1 MVLQAGSVGHS
12 SCYQPR
18 HTLQKFIQYCH
29 SKGVVVTAYSS
40 LGFPDR
46 PWAKPEDPSLLEDP
60 RIKAIAD
67 KYNKTTAQVLI
78 WFPTQR
84 NLVMIPKSTTREC
97 IADAFKVFDFK
108 VSSADMTILF
118 GYNKN

>member
-1 MVLQAGSVGHS
+1 MVRVYSPLSILNR
-12 SCYQPR
+12 PR
-18 HTLQKFIQYCH
+18 
-29 SKGVVVTAYSS
+29 V
-40 LGFPDR
+40 
-46 PWAKPEDPSLLEDP
+46 KPEDPSLLEDP
-60 RIKAIAD
+60 RIKATAN